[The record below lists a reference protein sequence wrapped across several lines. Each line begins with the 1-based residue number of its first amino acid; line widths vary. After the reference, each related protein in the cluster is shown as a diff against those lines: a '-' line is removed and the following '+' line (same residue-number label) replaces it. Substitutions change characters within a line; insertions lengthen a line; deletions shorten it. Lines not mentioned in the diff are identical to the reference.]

1 MKLYSYWRSSAAYR
15 VRIALN
21 LKGLNYE
28 VIPVHLL
35 KQGGEQHHPEYLSI
49 NPQGIIPTLVDGDV
63 TLGQSLAIMDYL
75 EAKHPQPALY
85 PEGIVER
92 AFTQQ
97 VALTVAC
104 DIHPLNNLRI
114 LKYLKHGL
122 LQDDESRDAWYHY
135 WIRSG
140 FTAIEQMLNNRNH
153 QGPYC
158 LDRQVTLADACL
170 VPQVYNARRFG
181 VPMGDFPVLA
191 RIEQAC
197 MELEAFRQA
206 APENQVDADK

>member
-21 LKGLNYE
+21 LKGLDYE

-49 NPQGIIPTLVDGDV
+49 NPQAIIPTLVDGDV

-75 EAKHPQPALY
+75 EAKHPQPSLY

-122 LQDDESRDAWYHY
+122 SQDDESRDAWYHY
-135 WIRSG
+135 WIRAG
-140 FTAIEQMLNNRNH
+140 FAAIEQMLKNRNH

-158 LDRQVTLADACL
+158 LGQQVTLADACL

-197 MELEAFRQA
+197 MELETFRQA